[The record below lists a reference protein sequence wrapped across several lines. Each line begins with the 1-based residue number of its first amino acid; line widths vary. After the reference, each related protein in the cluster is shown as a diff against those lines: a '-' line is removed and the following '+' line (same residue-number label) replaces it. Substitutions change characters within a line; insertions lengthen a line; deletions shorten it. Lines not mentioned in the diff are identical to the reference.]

1 MKKIILLSIMIAG
14 IFLTSC
20 EKDKIGGTATESL
33 AGEWYVTV
41 DAMNAD
47 GSTWGEDPFGIGHFL
62 IATYNTAANVESEIW
77 VDDCEQF
84 WDFKVKAKADANM
97 LTFSANEAESVYRDG
112 TAIAITVSIVDGKIL
127 LGGATTPS
135 GMPADSIVFKV
146 TFSDDTNTTNYGFD
160 HYKISGYRYTGLT
173 NDD

>member
-14 IFLTSC
+14 AFLTSC
-20 EKDKIGGTATESL
+20 EKDKIGGTATESM

-84 WDFKVKAKADANM
+84 WDFKVKANADPGT
-97 LTFSANEAESVYRDG
+97 LTFSVTDAENEYYDCQVSVL
-112 TAIAITVSIVDGKIL
+112 DGKIL
-127 LGGATTPS
+127 LGAATTPS
-135 GMPADSIVFKV
+135 GMSADSIVFKV
-146 TFSDDTNTTNYGFD
+146 SFSDDTNTTNYGFD
-160 HYKISGYRYTGLT
+160 HYKISGYRYTGLA